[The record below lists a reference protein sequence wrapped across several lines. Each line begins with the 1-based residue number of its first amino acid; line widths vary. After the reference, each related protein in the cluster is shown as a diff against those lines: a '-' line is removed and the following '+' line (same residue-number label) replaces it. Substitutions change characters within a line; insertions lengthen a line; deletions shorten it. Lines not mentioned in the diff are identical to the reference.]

1 MDILPEIDLSENRIT
16 NNTIDKLI
24 ETLKTTKF
32 KKLNLE
38 SVFTKNNKQET
49 FEILRK
55 ICEVIKE
62 STNLEELIIS
72 KNALGKSGAK
82 ALKVFLTNNVNLKH
96 LIIDDA
102 GLGEGGTVIL
112 ESLLNSR
119 RKTSY
124 LETFSIKEN
133 VLGKQCSKLLSMV
146 LHKHKIT
153 LTKVILSRNS
163 FYNSDLCRIIE
174 SLSLCKKLQIINL
187 EDNFFTKKTS
197 KMLSRSLT
205 NWPDLKQLIINDC
218 LICKKGVLYILEALL
233 KGTNKNIEYLGFQ
246 YCSIDENGFYTLAS
260 IIKQSL
266 MLKVL
271 EINGN
276 YSIKKKCMSKLNLAS
291 KKNGT
296 LINGFDDLINE
307 DDEGEDEGKGK
318 GKGKEKEKEGK
329 EKELDDNEVEEIHN
343 DMKGKGHDGKEG
355 KEEEGLDVED
365 GEGDYDGKEGK
376 EEEELD
382 VEEGEGDYD
391 GKEGKE
397 E

>member
-102 GLGEGGTVIL
+102 GLGEG
-112 ESLLNSR
+112 
-119 RKTSY
+119 
-124 LETFSIKEN
+124 
-133 VLGKQCSKLLSMV
+133 
-146 LHKHKIT
+146 
-153 LTKVILSRNS
+153 
-163 FYNSDLCRIIE
+163 E

-197 KMLSRSLT
+197 KMLSRSLA
-205 NWPDLKQLIINDC
+205 NWLDLKQLIINDC
-218 LICKKGVLYILEALL
+218 LICKKVLMRMGSILW
-233 KGTNKNIEYLGFQ
+233 Q
-246 YCSIDENGFYTLAS
+246 
-260 IIKQSL
+260 
-266 MLKVL
+266 
-271 EINGN
+271 
-276 YSIKKKCMSKLNLAS
+276 LNLVS

-307 DDEGEDEGKGK
+307 DDEGEEKE
-318 GKGKEKEKEGK
+318 EKEKEGK

-343 DMKGKGHDGKEG
+343 DMKGKGGKG
-355 KEEEGLDVED
+355 GGGLDVEEE
-365 GEGDYDGKEGK
+365 EGDYDGKE
-376 EEEELD
+376 E
-382 VEEGEGDYD
+382 
-391 GKEGKE
+391 
-397 E
+397 

>member
-72 KNALGKSGAK
+72 KNALGKSSAK

-197 KMLSRSLT
+197 KMLSRSLA

-218 LICKKGVLYILEALL
+218 LICKKGVIYILEVLL

-260 IIKQSL
+260 IIKKSL
-266 MLKVL
+266 MLKVV

-276 YSIKKKCMSKLNLAS
+276 YSIKKKCMSKLNLVS

-307 DDEGEDEGKGK
+307 DDEGEEKEG
-318 GKGKEKEKEGK
+318 KEKEGK

-355 KEEEGLDVED
+355 KEEEGLDVEEEEGD
-365 GEGDYDGKEGK
+365 YDEKEGKEEEGLDVEEEEGDYDGKE
-376 EEEELD
+376 E
-382 VEEGEGDYD
+382 
-391 GKEGKE
+391 
-397 E
+397 

>member
-62 STNLEELIIS
+62 STNLEELIITLD
-72 KNALGKSGAK
+72 NRRR
-82 ALKVFLTNNVNLKH
+82 
-96 LIIDDA
+96 

-197 KMLSRSLT
+197 KMLSRSLA

-218 LICKKGVLYILEALL
+218 LICKKGVIYILEALL

-246 YCSIDENGFYTLAS
+246 YCSIDENGFYTLAR
-260 IIKQSL
+260 
-266 MLKVL
+266 
-271 EINGN
+271 
-276 YSIKKKCMSKLNLAS
+276 
-291 KKNGT
+291 
-296 LINGFDDLINE
+296 
-307 DDEGEDEGKGK
+307 GKGK
-318 GKGKEKEKEGK
+318 GGKGKKK

-355 KEEEGLDVED
+355 KEEEGLDVEEEEGD
-365 GEGDYDGKEGK
+365 YDEKEGKEEEGLDVEEEEGDYDGKE
-376 EEEELD
+376 E
-382 VEEGEGDYD
+382 
-391 GKEGKE
+391 
-397 E
+397 

>member
-38 SVFTKNNKQET
+38 K
-49 FEILRK
+49 
-55 ICEVIKE
+55 

-197 KMLSRSLT
+197 KMLSRSLA

-218 LICKKGVLYILEALL
+218 LICKKGVIYILEALL

-260 IIKQSL
+260 IIKKSL
-266 MLKVL
+266 ILKVV

-276 YSIKKKCMSKLNLAS
+276 YSIKKKCMSKLNLVS

-307 DDEGEDEGKGK
+307 DDEGEEKEG
-318 GKGKEKEKEGK
+318 KEKEGK

-355 KEEEGLDVED
+355 KEEEGLDVEEEEGD
-365 GEGDYDGKEGK
+365 YDEKEGKEEEGLDVEEEEGDYDGKE
-376 EEEELD
+376 E
-382 VEEGEGDYD
+382 
-391 GKEGKE
+391 
-397 E
+397 

>member
-24 ETLKTTKF
+24 EMLKTTKF

-197 KMLSRSLT
+197 KMLSRSLA

-218 LICKKGVLYILEALL
+218 LICKKGVIYILEALY

-260 IIKQSL
+260 IIKKSL
-266 MLKVL
+266 MLKVV

-276 YSIKKKCMSKLNLAS
+276 YSIKKKCMSKLNLVS

-307 DDEGEDEGKGK
+307 DDEGE
-318 GKGKEKEKEGK
+318 EKEGK

-343 DMKGKGHDGKEG
+343 DMKGKGHDEKEG
-355 KEEEGLDVED
+355 KEEEGLDVEEE
-365 GEGDYDGKEGK
+365 EGDYDGKE
-376 EEEELD
+376 E
-382 VEEGEGDYD
+382 
-391 GKEGKE
+391 
-397 E
+397 

>member
-72 KNALGKSGAK
+72 KNALGKSSAK

-197 KMLSRSLT
+197 KMLSRSLA

-218 LICKKGVLYILEALL
+218 LICKKGVIYILEVLL

-246 YCSIDENGFYTLAS
+246 YCSIDENGFYTLAT
-260 IIKQSL
+260 K
-266 MLKVL
+266 
-271 EINGN
+271 
-276 YSIKKKCMSKLNLAS
+276 
-291 KKNGT
+291 
-296 LINGFDDLINE
+296 F
-307 DDEGEDEGKGK
+307 DDEGEEKEG
-318 GKGKEKEKEGK
+318 KEKEGK

-355 KEEEGLDVED
+355 KEEEGLDVEEEEGD
-365 GEGDYDGKEGK
+365 YDEKEGKEEEGLDVEEEEGDYDGKE
-376 EEEELD
+376 E
-382 VEEGEGDYD
+382 
-391 GKEGKE
+391 
-397 E
+397 

>member
-133 VLGKQCSKLLSMV
+133 VLGKQCSKLLSM
-146 LHKHKIT
+146 
-153 LTKVILSRNS
+153 
-163 FYNSDLCRIIE
+163 

-197 KMLSRSLT
+197 KMLSRSLA

-218 LICKKGVLYILEALL
+218 LICKKGVIYILEALL

-260 IIKQSL
+260 IIKKSL
-266 MLKVL
+266 MLKVV

-276 YSIKKKCMSKLNLAS
+276 YSIKKKCMSKLNLVS

-307 DDEGEDEGKGK
+307 DDEGEEKEG
-318 GKGKEKEKEGK
+318 KEKEGK

-355 KEEEGLDVED
+355 KEEEGLDVEEEEGD
-365 GEGDYDGKEGK
+365 YDEKEGKEEEGLDVEEEEGDYDGKE
-376 EEEELD
+376 E
-382 VEEGEGDYD
+382 
-391 GKEGKE
+391 
-397 E
+397 

>member
-62 STNLEELIIS
+62 STNLEELIITLD
-72 KNALGKSGAK
+72 NRRR
-82 ALKVFLTNNVNLKH
+82 
-96 LIIDDA
+96 
-102 GLGEGGTVIL
+102 GLGEG
-112 ESLLNSR
+112 
-119 RKTSY
+119 
-124 LETFSIKEN
+124 
-133 VLGKQCSKLLSMV
+133 
-146 LHKHKIT
+146 
-153 LTKVILSRNS
+153 
-163 FYNSDLCRIIE
+163 E

-197 KMLSRSLT
+197 KMLSRSLA

-218 LICKKGVLYILEALL
+218 LICKKGVIYILEALL

-260 IIKQSL
+260 IIKKSL
-266 MLKVL
+266 MLKVV

-276 YSIKKKCMSKLNLAS
+276 YSIKKKCMSKLNLVS

-307 DDEGEDEGKGK
+307 DDEGEEKEG
-318 GKGKEKEKEGK
+318 KEKEGK

-355 KEEEGLDVED
+355 KEEEGLDVEEEEGD
-365 GEGDYDGKEGK
+365 YDEKEGKEEEGLDVKEEEGDYDGKE
-376 EEEELD
+376 E
-382 VEEGEGDYD
+382 
-391 GKEGKE
+391 
-397 E
+397 

>member
-1 MDILPEIDLSENRIT
+1 MENLQEIEPR
-16 NNTIDKLI
+16 
-24 ETLKTTKF
+24 E
-32 KKLNLE
+32 KK
-38 SVFTKNNKQET
+38 
-49 FEILRK
+49 R
-55 ICEVIKE
+55 
-62 STNLEELIIS
+62 
-72 KNALGKSGAK
+72 AK

-133 VLGKQCSKLLSMV
+133 VLGKQCSKLLSM
-146 LHKHKIT
+146 
-153 LTKVILSRNS
+153 
-163 FYNSDLCRIIE
+163 

-197 KMLSRSLT
+197 KMLSRSLA

-218 LICKKGVLYILEALL
+218 LICKKGVIYILEALL

-260 IIKQSL
+260 IIKKSL
-266 MLKVL
+266 MLKVV

-276 YSIKKKCMSKLNLAS
+276 YSIKKKMYVKAKFGR
-291 KKNGT
+291 KKRR
-296 LINGFDDLINE
+296 E
-307 DDEGEDEGKGK
+307 RK
-318 GKGKEKEKEGK
+318 KEGK

-355 KEEEGLDVED
+355 KEEEGLDVEEEEGD
-365 GEGDYDGKEGK
+365 YDEKEGKEEEGLDVEEEEGDYDGKEDAV
-376 EEEELD
+376 LAT
-382 VEEGEGDYD
+382 
-391 GKEGKE
+391 
-397 E
+397 

>member
-32 KKLNLE
+32 KKLNLK

-55 ICEVIKE
+55 ICEVIKK

-163 FYNSDLCRIIE
+163 FYNSDLCQIIE

-197 KMLSRSLT
+197 KMLSQSLA

-218 LICKKGVLYILEALL
+218 LICKKGVIYILEALL

-260 IIKQSL
+260 IIKKSL
-266 MLKVL
+266 MLKVV

-276 YSIKKKCMSKLNLAS
+276 YSIKKKCMSKLNLVS

-307 DDEGEDEGKGK
+307 DDEGE
-318 GKGKEKEKEGK
+318 EKEGK
-329 EKELDDNEVEEIHN
+329 EKELDDNEEEEG
-343 DMKGKGHDGKEG
+343 DYDEKEG
-355 KEEEGLDVED
+355 KEEEGLDVEEE
-365 GEGDYDGKEGK
+365 EGDYDGKE
-376 EEEELD
+376 E
-382 VEEGEGDYD
+382 
-391 GKEGKE
+391 
-397 E
+397 

>member
-62 STNLEELIIS
+62 STNLEELIITLD
-72 KNALGKSGAK
+72 NRRRG
-82 ALKVFLTNNVNLKH
+82 
-96 LIIDDA
+96 

-174 SLSLCKKLQIINL
+174 SLSLFDLW
-187 EDNFFTKKTS
+187 
-197 KMLSRSLT
+197 LT
-205 NWPDLKQLIINDC
+205 GRI
-218 LICKKGVLYILEALL
+218 
-233 KGTNKNIEYLGFQ
+233 
-246 YCSIDENGFYTLAS
+246 
-260 IIKQSL
+260 
-266 MLKVL
+266 
-271 EINGN
+271 
-276 YSIKKKCMSKLNLAS
+276 
-291 KKNGT
+291 
-296 LINGFDDLINE
+296 
-307 DDEGEDEGKGK
+307 
-318 GKGKEKEKEGK
+318 
-329 EKELDDNEVEEIHN
+329 
-343 DMKGKGHDGKEG
+343 
-355 KEEEGLDVED
+355 
-365 GEGDYDGKEGK
+365 
-376 EEEELD
+376 
-382 VEEGEGDYD
+382 
-391 GKEGKE
+391 
-397 E
+397 

>member
-102 GLGEGGTVIL
+102 GLGEG
-112 ESLLNSR
+112 
-119 RKTSY
+119 
-124 LETFSIKEN
+124 
-133 VLGKQCSKLLSMV
+133 
-146 LHKHKIT
+146 
-153 LTKVILSRNS
+153 
-163 FYNSDLCRIIE
+163 E

-197 KMLSRSLT
+197 KMLSRSLA

-218 LICKKGVLYILEALL
+218 LICKKGVIYILEALL

-260 IIKQSL
+260 IIKKSL
-266 MLKVL
+266 MLKVV

-276 YSIKKKCMSKLNLAS
+276 YSIKKKCMSKLNLVS

-307 DDEGEDEGKGK
+307 DDEGEEKEGKEK
-318 GKGKEKEKEGK
+318 EGKEKEGKEKEGK

-355 KEEEGLDVED
+355 KEEEGLDVEEEEGD
-365 GEGDYDGKEGK
+365 YDEKEGKEEEGLDVEEEEGDYDGKE
-376 EEEELD
+376 E
-382 VEEGEGDYD
+382 
-391 GKEGKE
+391 
-397 E
+397 

>member
-62 STNLEELIIS
+62 STNLEELIITLD
-72 KNALGKSGAK
+72 NRRR
-82 ALKVFLTNNVNLKH
+82 
-96 LIIDDA
+96 

-133 VLGKQCSKLLSMV
+133 VLGK
-146 LHKHKIT
+146 H
-153 LTKVILSRNS
+153 

-197 KMLSRSLT
+197 KMLSRSLA

-218 LICKKGVLYILEALL
+218 LICKKGVIYILEALL

-260 IIKQSL
+260 IIKKSL
-266 MLKVL
+266 MLKVV

-276 YSIKKKCMSKLNLAS
+276 YSIKKKCMSKLNLVS

-307 DDEGEDEGKGK
+307 DDEGEEKEG
-318 GKGKEKEKEGK
+318 KEKEGK

-355 KEEEGLDVED
+355 KEEEGLDVEEEEGD
-365 GEGDYDGKEGK
+365 YDEKEGKEEEGLDVKEEEGDYDGKE
-376 EEEELD
+376 E
-382 VEEGEGDYD
+382 
-391 GKEGKE
+391 
-397 E
+397 

>member
-24 ETLKTTKF
+24 KTLKTTKF

-102 GLGEGGTVIL
+102 GLGEG
-112 ESLLNSR
+112 
-119 RKTSY
+119 
-124 LETFSIKEN
+124 
-133 VLGKQCSKLLSMV
+133 
-146 LHKHKIT
+146 
-153 LTKVILSRNS
+153 
-163 FYNSDLCRIIE
+163 E

-197 KMLSRSLT
+197 KMLSRSLA

-218 LICKKGVLYILEALL
+218 LICKKGVIYILEALL

-260 IIKQSL
+260 IIKKSL
-266 MLKVL
+266 MLKVV

-276 YSIKKKCMSKLNLAS
+276 YSIKKKCMSKLNLVS

-307 DDEGEDEGKGK
+307 DDEGE
-318 GKGKEKEKEGK
+318 EKEGK

-355 KEEEGLDVED
+355 KEEEGLDVEEEEGD
-365 GEGDYDGKEGK
+365 YDEKEGKEEEGLDVEEEEGDYDGKE
-376 EEEELD
+376 E
-382 VEEGEGDYD
+382 
-391 GKEGKE
+391 
-397 E
+397 